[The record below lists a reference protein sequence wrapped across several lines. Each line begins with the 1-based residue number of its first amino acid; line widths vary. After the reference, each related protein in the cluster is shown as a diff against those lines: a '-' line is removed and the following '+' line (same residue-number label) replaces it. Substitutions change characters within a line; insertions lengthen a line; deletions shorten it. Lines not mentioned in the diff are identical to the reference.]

1 MTEARKIPG
10 VISVRAEFETQTL
23 FVRYDRRVITEAKV
37 AAAVNEI
44 ASNLDH

>member
-1 MTEARKIPG
+1 MTETRKIPG
-10 VISVRAEFETQTL
+10 VLAVRADFETQTL

-37 AAAVNEI
+37 AAAVNEV